1 MVTSIGEGEI
11 IEGSVTACLQRYMA
25 GDEFLT
31 VATFLVTRIGP
42 EEKEESK
49 KESVPIRIV
58 FNDEQSDIVNP
69 PRNTFVRAEIEQ
81 VQARFSHP
89 PFSLRKS
96 FFRLTNIAFV
106 DRDSLKIVSRIPSP
120 PKFWD

>member
-11 IEGSVTACLQRYMA
+11 IEGSVTACLQRYIA

-42 EEKEESK
+42 ATKKESD

-58 FNDEQSDIVNP
+58 FTDDQSDIVNP
-69 PRNTFVRAEIEQ
+69 PRNTFVRAEIDWA
-81 VQARFSHP
+81 QARISPPPSSHEKNP
-89 PFSLRKS
+89 
-96 FFRLTNIAFV
+96 FRLTNIAFV
-106 DRDSLKIVSRIPSP
+106 DRDSLRIVSRIPSP